1 MVIHAQIEKAKA
13 QEITDKVTGEKSWLV
28 QITLS
33 DKSKPSAFR
42 LSTQLVMYIGPE
54 KFRKYFP
61 DGDAED
67 AQVTLLPQ
75 EVATSGTLLKVRG
88 ELVKGW
94 MDSDQLRAYANT
106 FAELPPA
113 PTKQGEPLVNPAQVE
128 AAAKQAEQRRTQAQ
142 QKAA

>member
-13 QEITDKVTGEKSWLV
+13 QEITDKTTGDKSWLV

-42 LSTQLVMYIGPE
+42 LSTQLVMYIGPD

-88 ELVKGW
+88 EIVKGW
-94 MDSDQLRAYANT
+94 MDAEQLRAYANT
-106 FAELPPA
+106 FAELPA
-113 PTKQGEPLVNPAQVE
+113 PKQAEPLVSQAQVD
-128 AAAKQAEQRRTQAQ
+128 AAAKQAEQRRTLTQ